1 MSGYKSL
8 NNKKISFKCKNL
20 RLILDLL
27 NEIKNT
33 TKPNVKQKEDM
44 FTMKEKLEDI
54 QIRILIKKEHI
65 WIITLRKMN

>member
-20 RLILDLL
+20 RLILDVL

-33 TKPNVKQKEDM
+33 TKPKVKRKEDI

-65 WIITLRKMN
+65 

>member
-44 FTMKEKLEDI
+44 FTMKERLEDI

-65 WIITLRKMN
+65 

>member
-20 RLILDLL
+20 RLIFLTNVDLL

-44 FTMKEKLEDI
+44 FKMKEKLEDI

-65 WIITLRKMN
+65 

>member
-33 TKPNVKQKEDM
+33 AKPNVKQKEDM

-65 WIITLRKMN
+65 

>member
-33 TKPNVKQKEDM
+33 IKPNVKRKEDM

-65 WIITLRKMN
+65 

>member
-8 NNKKISFKCKNL
+8 NIKKISFKCKNL

-65 WIITLRKMN
+65 

>member
-33 TKPNVKQKEDM
+33 TKPNVKRKEDM

-65 WIITLRKMN
+65 

>member
-65 WIITLRKMN
+65 

>member
-20 RLILDLL
+20 RLILDVL

-44 FTMKEKLEDI
+44 FTMKEKLENI

-65 WIITLRKMN
+65 